1 MIFHKIVCFAI
12 FRKEHKDS
20 CGIYKINTI
29 KEGTNLKITNATQ
42 DHLDKVYDLM
52 CELEE
57 DELDKNAFRDIY
69 YANLEKENIYYLIA
83 VENGK
88 VIGFISVHIQ
98 GLLHHAS
105 NIAEIQELIVTA
117 RSQKS
122 GIGRMLFEKAKELAK
137 SNNCYQLEVC
147 CNQKR
152 KDSHAFYQKQ
162 GMDKSHY
169 KFTAK
174 I

>member
-1 MIFHKIVCFAI
+1 MRILTEYINKYDKRGIFLEII
-12 FRKEHKDS
+12 
-20 CGIYKINTI
+20 
-29 KEGTNLKITNATQ
+29 NATK
-42 DHLDKVYDLM
+42 DHLDSVYDLM

-57 DELDKNAFRDIY
+57 EELDKNAFSDIY
-69 YANLEKENIYYLIA
+69 NANLKKENVYYLVA
-83 VENGK
+83 VEKDK
-88 VIGFISVHIQ
+88 VLGFISVHIQ

-105 NIAEIQELIVTA
+105 NIAEIQELIVTS

-122 GIGRMLFEKAKELAK
+122 GIGHMLYKKAEEVAK

-152 KDSHAFYQKQ
+152 KDSHAFYQRQ